1 MCQTSQRV
9 SRVKDER
16 NSAILGP
23 ALHGSSGPGV
33 LHFCEELEPREAAS
47 RPTPYSHTLEGLG
60 LAPHLDPGS
69 LCPFFYQNK
78 KTYTKDSEVQRTS
91 PVTPEKSLLGCSS
104 VRTREDGSS
113 GRARLR
119 EEVEGAD
126 KTGQGCVGGGVHLI
140 SCSQLGPC
148 GSYWASPA
156 TLPTP
161 TKRRCPPVH

>member
-1 MCQTSQRV
+1 MSGTQPSLAWPCTDLRDRGFCIS
-9 SRVKDER
+9 VKSWSPEQLPPGLLPIATLWKGWAWPPTLTQGP
-16 NSAILGP
+16 SA
-23 ALHGSSGPGV
+23 
-33 LHFCEELEPREAAS
+33 
-47 RPTPYSHTLEGLG
+47 
-60 LAPHLDPGS
+60 
-69 LCPFFYQNK
+69 PFFYQNK